1 LHFLR
6 DFLHFTFCTLSFELL
21 LKLDIINGHTSNGT
35 QSGRLV
41 SLDAYRG
48 AIMLMMASSGLGLAQ
63 VARLHPDSGLWRF
76 IGRQT
81 EHAQWAGFT
90 LWDIIQPAFMFMVGV
105 ALPWSI
111 AKRRARGQSFRS
123 LLVHAIWRSLVLV
136 LLAVFLSSAWSRRT
150 VWSFNNV
157 LAQIGLGYTIV
168 FLLAFTKPR
177 TQWLTA
183 FGILFVYW
191 LAFAIYPL
199 PEALFDWTSVG
210 VPEDWSFL
218 TGFAAHWEKNVNFAA
233 AFDHWF
239 LNLFPREEPFVFSR
253 GGYQT
258 LNFVPSIATMIF
270 GLLAG
275 ELLRSKQAITRKL
288 KWLVLFGVVGVI
300 AGKLIALVGLCPI
313 IKRIWTPSWAICS
326 AGWVTLILSA
336 FVAIVEWR
344 GFKRW
349 TFPFVI
355 VGLNP
360 ITLYCMWQLMGGFI
374 RENVKRHIS
383 PHVFEVFGEAYSPV
397 LERAI
402 VLLVLWLIVLWMYRR
417 KIFLRI

>member
-1 LHFLR
+1 MIRAVDEKDRYSPSGLR
-6 DFLHFTFCTLSFELL
+6 PE
-21 LKLDIINGHTSNGT
+21 
-35 QSGRLV
+35 RLV

-48 AIMLMMASSGLGLAQ
+48 AIMLMMASAGLGLGQ
-63 VARLHPDSGLWRF
+63 VARQHPNSGLWGF
-76 IGRQT
+76 IAHQT
-81 EHAQWAGFT
+81 AHAQWAGFT

-105 ALPWSI
+105 ALPWSV
-111 AKRRARGQSFRS
+111 ANRRARGQNFRPM
-123 LLVHAIWRSLVLV
+123 LAHALWRALVLV
-136 LLAVFLSSAWSRRT
+136 LLAVFLTSAWSRQT

-157 LAQIGLGYTIV
+157 LAQIGLGYPIV

-177 TQWLTA
+177 TQWLAA

-191 LAFAIYPL
+191 LAFSLYPL
-199 PEALFDWTSVG
+199 PAADFDWASVG
-210 VPEDWSFL
+210 VPADWSFL
-218 TGFAAHWEKNVNFAA
+218 TGFEAHWQKNANFAA
-233 AFDHWF
+233 AFDRWF
-239 LNLFPREEPFVFSR
+239 LNLFPREESFVFSN

-275 ELLRSKQAITRKL
+275 ELLRSNMAITRKMKCL
-288 KWLVLFGVVGVI
+288 LLFAVAGII
-300 AGKLIALVGLCPI
+300 AGGAIALAGLCPI
-313 IKRIWTPSWAICS
+313 VKRVWTPSWAIYS
-326 AGWVTLILSA
+326 AGWVTLILVA

-344 GFKRW
+344 GWKRW

-374 RENVKRHIS
+374 RENAKRHIS
-383 PHVFEVFGEAYSPV
+383 RDVFDIFGAAYSPV
-397 LERAI
+397 LERAV
-402 VLLVLWLIVLWMYRR
+402 VLLVLWLIVLWMYHR

>member
-1 LHFLR
+1 MM
-6 DFLHFTFCTLSFELL
+6 
-21 LKLDIINGHTSNGT
+21 DIVSQTTSDT

-48 AIMLMMASSGLGLAQ
+48 AIMLMMASAGLGLGQ
-63 VARLHPDSGLWRF
+63 VARLHPESSVWRF
-76 IGRQT
+76 IGHQV

-105 ALPWSI
+105 ALPWSVGN
-111 AKRRARGQSFRS
+111 RRARGQSFRS
-123 LLVHAIWRSLVLV
+123 MFAHAIWRSLVLV
-136 LLAVFLSSAWSRRT
+136 LLAVFLSSAWSRQT

-157 LAQIGLGYTIV
+157 LAQIGLGYVFV

-177 TQWLTA
+177 TQWLAA

-191 LAFAIYPL
+191 LAFALYPL
-199 PEALFDWTSVG
+199 PATDFDWAGVG
-210 VPEDWSFL
+210 VSEDWSFL
-218 TGFAAHWEKNVNFAA
+218 NGFAAHWEKNANFAA
-233 AFDHWF
+233 AFDGWF
-239 LNLFPREEPFVFSR
+239 LNLFPREKPFIFSR

-275 ELLRSKQAITRKL
+275 GLLRSNLLIRRKV
-288 KWLVLFGVVGVI
+288 KYLVLFGVVGIIV
-300 AGKLIALVGLCPI
+300 GGVIALVGVCPI
-313 IKRIWTPSWAICS
+313 VKRIWTPSWAIYS
-326 AGWVTLILSA
+326 AGWVTLILAA

-344 GFKRW
+344 GWKRW
-349 TFPFVI
+349 TFPFVV

-374 RENVKRHIS
+374 RENARRHIS
-383 PHVFEVFGEAYSPV
+383 QDIFVIFGEAYSPIM
-397 LERAI
+397 ERAI
-402 VLLVLWLIVLWMYRR
+402 VLLVLWLVVLWMYRR
-417 KIFLRI
+417 NIFLRI